1 MYFWNSE
8 WTSFFRTASSSYSEI
23 SFTSDISR
31 RMHRVHSDVQKSETI
46 PLHRPQYI
54 GYFSPILARK
64 KSVGA
69 YEGPCESFDESNQN
83 AHQFCKVG
91 KSCVGE
97 CNLECCRFTSL
108 VGGDFTEDID
118 MPYSLRKFLRFFLSC
133 FFSVSTTRP
142 FQMVNDLNECVMES
156 ALPLFTK
163 LIGLHIVG
171 CPKIDHV
178 AALQLTFHV
187 PLLESLSL
195 TTSVSCR
202 TRILQ
207 MILNF

>member
-46 PLHRPQYI
+46 PLHRSQYI

-91 KSCVGE
+91 KSGIGE

-118 MPYSLRKFLRFFLSC
+118 MSYSLRKFLRFLSFMFLFC
-133 FFSVSTTRP
+133 FNNATISDGQRPQRMCHGIST
-142 FQMVNDLNECVMES
+142 S
-156 ALPLFTK
+156 S
-163 LIGLHIVG
+163 LH
-171 CPKIDHV
+171 KIDRPSYRWMSENRPCCCPS
-178 AALQLTFHV
+178 TDF
-187 PLLESLSL
+187 PCPSLGKSI
-195 TTSVSCR
+195 TDN
-202 TRILQ
+202 IG
-207 MILNF
+207 